1 MHFVLLTV
9 ITIFLC
15 LVDFFSQI
23 NLKISLLQYTPFKVK
38 VKSGAP
44 LNFRLCDTRGL
55 EESQGLDVVECNY
68 LLDGNMP
75 NYYQVCKQNFNLYRN
90 I

>member
-1 MHFVLLTV
+1 MPSVLLTV
-9 ITIFLC
+9 VAIFLF
-15 LVDFFSQI
+15 LVYFFSQI
-23 NLKISLLQYTPFKVK
+23 NFTRILLQYTPYKVK

-75 NYYQVCKQNFNLYRN
+75 NYYQVCKKNFNLYRN